1 MEAEIISSE
10 WYGKGNGEM
19 KIYLRITYGWL
30 KLERSIDELDRAIT
44 EALTPFGFKQ
54 TGSSV
59 DSMVRDLS
67 FEADEFDIPA
77 DKKPGRPKTTT

>member
-1 MEAEIISSE
+1 
-10 WYGKGNGEM
+10 M

-30 KLERSIDELDRAIT
+30 KAEHGIDELDQAIS
-44 EALTPFGFKQ
+44 EALKPFGFKQ

-67 FEADEFDIPA
+67 FEADEFEIPE
-77 DKKPGRPKTTT
+77 KI

>member
-1 MEAEIISSE
+1 
-10 WYGKGNGEM
+10 M
-19 KIYLRITYGWL
+19 KLYLRITYGWIE
-30 KLERSIDELDRAIT
+30 LERSIDELDQAIT

-77 DKKPGRPKTTT
+77 DKKPGRSKTTT

>member
-1 MEAEIISSE
+1 
-10 WYGKGNGEM
+10 M
-19 KIYLRITYGWL
+19 KLYLRIIYGWL
-30 KLERSIDELDRAIT
+30 KGEHSFDELDQAIN

-59 DSMVRDLS
+59 DSMVRNLS

-77 DKKPGRPKTTT
+77 DKKPGRPETTTLPDSP

>member
-1 MEAEIISSE
+1 
-10 WYGKGNGEM
+10 M
-19 KIYLRITYGWL
+19 KLYLRIIYGWL
-30 KLERSIDELDRAIT
+30 KGGHSIDELDQAIN

-59 DSMVRDLS
+59 DSMVRNLS

-77 DKKPGRPKTTT
+77 DKKPGRKRRLDRIRLKRHYHLTDVV

>member
-1 MEAEIISSE
+1 
-10 WYGKGNGEM
+10 M

-30 KLERSIDELDRAIT
+30 KAEHGIDELDQAIS
-44 EALTPFGFKQ
+44 EALAPFGFKP

-67 FEADEFDIPA
+67 FEADEFEIPE
-77 DKKPGRPKTTT
+77 KI

>member
-1 MEAEIISSE
+1 
-10 WYGKGNGEM
+10 M

-30 KLERSIDELDRAIT
+30 KAEHGIDELDRAISV
-44 EALTPFGFKQ
+44 ALSPFGFKL

-67 FEADEFDIPA
+67 FEANEFEIPE
-77 DKKPGRPKTTT
+77 REV

>member
-1 MEAEIISSE
+1 
-10 WYGKGNGEM
+10 M
-19 KIYLRITYGWL
+19 KLYLRVTYGWL
-30 KLERSIDELDRAIT
+30 KLERSIGELDRAIID
-44 EALTPFGFKQ
+44 ALAPFGFKQ